1 MNPGK
6 DETRVCG
13 YIQLSMNVL
22 QVPVLT
28 VIKISLPET
37 WQFSEIS
44 WIIFRR
50 LFLDINI
57 DTREKTKKKIAS

>member
-1 MNPGK
+1 
-6 DETRVCG
+6 
-13 YIQLSMNVL
+13 MNVL